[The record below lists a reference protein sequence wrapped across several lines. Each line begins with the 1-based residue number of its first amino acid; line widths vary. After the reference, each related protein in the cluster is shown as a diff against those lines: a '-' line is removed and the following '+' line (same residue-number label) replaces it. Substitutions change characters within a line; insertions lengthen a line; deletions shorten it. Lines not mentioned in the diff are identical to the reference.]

1 MARVRV
7 GALEAIARGALLV
20 EATAE
25 TVTALTSCDRQKAVL
40 IDIPIFT
47 DSAALVFCRVLDDA
61 YRIDP

>member
-1 MARVRV
+1 MAGVRV
-7 GALEAIARGALLV
+7 GVLEAIARGALLV

-40 IDIPIFT
+40 IDIPPFHGFRG
-47 DSAALVFCRVLDDA
+47 LVFCRFLDDA